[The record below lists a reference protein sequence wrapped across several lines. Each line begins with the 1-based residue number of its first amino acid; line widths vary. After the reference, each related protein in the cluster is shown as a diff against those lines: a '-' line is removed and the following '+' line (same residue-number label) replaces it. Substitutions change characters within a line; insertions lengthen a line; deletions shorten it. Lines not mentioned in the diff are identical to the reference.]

1 MLSLLTICVTMND
14 SIGFLM
20 SDVARL
26 LRRRFD
32 ERARAI
38 GVTRAQWRTLV
49 VLSRNEGA
57 NQGQLAEL
65 LEVEPITLCRM
76 IDRLTEAGHV
86 ERRCDPADR
95 RAWNIYLTDRS
106 RPLLDRL
113 RLIADAVVGEAL
125 AGVNPEVRA
134 ILTHSLDQIHA
145 NLIAPDIKER
155 SAHG

>member
-1 MLSLLTICVTMND
+1 MND
-14 SIGFLM
+14 GIGFLT

-76 IDRLTEAGHV
+76 IDRLAEAGHV
-86 ERRCDPADR
+86 ERRRDPADR

-113 RLIADAVVGEAL
+113 RVIADEVVDASL
-125 AGVNPEVRA
+125 AGIDA
-134 ILTHSLDQIHA
+134 ATQALLTRSLDQIRA
-145 NLIAPDIKER
+145 NLTAPDPKER
-155 SAHG
+155 AAHG

>member
-1 MLSLLTICVTMND
+1 
-14 SIGFLM
+14 M

-38 GVTRAQWRTLV
+38 GITRPQWRTLV
-49 VLSRNEGA
+49 VLSRHEGA

-76 IDRLTEAGHV
+76 IDRLAEAGHV
-86 ERRCDPADR
+86 ERRRDPADR

-106 RPLLDRL
+106 RPLLARL
-113 RLIADAVVGEAL
+113 TILADGLVGEAL
-125 AGVNPEVRA
+125 AGIDTATQAVLAR
-134 ILTHSLDQIHA
+134 SLDRIRA
-145 NLIAPDIKER
+145 NLISPDLQER
-155 SAHG
+155 AAHG

>member
-1 MLSLLTICVTMND
+1 MPD

-76 IDRLTEAGHV
+76 IDRLAEAGHV
-86 ERRCDPADR
+86 ERRRDPGDR

-113 RLIADAVVGEAL
+113 RLIADEVVGEAL
-125 AGVNPEVRA
+125 AGVDAATQVL
-134 ILTHSLDQIHA
+134 LTRSLDRIRA
-145 NLIAPDIKER
+145 NLTAPDLKER
-155 SAHG
+155 AAHG